1 MDEKVIFEISFSV
14 KGLDNFKVDS
24 FNFILIKKKRERER
38 LEEKKIMKVIYKE
51 KRDKYS
57 RK

>member
-1 MDEKVIFEISFSV
+1 VDEKVIFEISFSV